1 MRGMPAAPLAV
12 LAQGDAIRVVALG
25 LVGLVVPALAL
36 LAGEGHSDP
45 DVSAGH
51 DGCSVKSKIM
61 APGKG
66 KPRTGARSTTE
77 DSALCHARAV
87 SVFLIGGGRDPAG
100 IAASHGPFVE
110 ACGDGAIVCLV
121 HDAGDAERFREQLAH
136 AGAREVRA
144 AAISDPSVLDGA
156 AGVYVGGGWTPGYAD
171 ALAGWATAVRACGL
185 PYAGYSAGAAVA
197 SRCALVGGWR
207 IGGLQVCAEEAGEDL
222 DEVCVRP
229 GLGLVDFA
237 VDVHASQWG
246 TVTRL
251 LQAVASGLVSDG
263 VAVDEGTALEV
274 DGEDWK
280 VHGTGSVYRV
290 SRGAFEVLTS

>member
-1 MRGMPAAPLAV
+1 
-12 LAQGDAIRVVALG
+12 
-25 LVGLVVPALAL
+25 
-36 LAGEGHSDP
+36 
-45 DVSAGH
+45 
-51 DGCSVKSKIM
+51 M

-110 ACGDGAIVCLV
+110 ACDGGPIVCLV
-121 HDAGDAERFREQLAH
+121 LEADDVARFRGQLEH

-144 AAISDPSVLDGA
+144 GTIGDPSALDGA
-156 AGVYVGGGWTPGYAD
+156 GGVYVGGGWTPGYAD
-171 ALAGWATAVRACGL
+171 ALAGWATAVRSCGL

-197 SRCALVGGWR
+197 ARCALVGGWR
-207 IGGLQVCAEEAGEDL
+207 IGGRQVCAEEAGEDL
-222 DEVCVRP
+222 EEVCVRP

-251 LQAVASGLVSDG
+251 LQAVAVGLVDQG
-263 VAVDEGTALEV
+263 VAVDEHTALEV
-274 DGEDWK
+274 DGDDWT
-280 VHGTGSVYRV
+280 VHGQGSVYRV
-290 SRGAFEVLTS
+290 SSGHFEILKAA